1 MRKLGPLTGGEVHL
15 YIVQL
20 ESSENNFAQAFS
32 WLSPDEVERAD
43 RFRFERH
50 RSAFVLGRA
59 VLRALVASYLRI
71 APEEASFTYGPKGK
85 PALGAV
91 ASPLREAADSFHF
104 NVSNS
109 GDLAAY
115 AFTLDCEI
123 GVDIEHRRRLLEIEG
138 IARRFFAPDEVSELM
153 GLPEGERHEGFF
165 NCWTRK
171 EAYIKAVG
179 DGLSVPLDSFEVTLQ
194 PGVAARMI
202 ALDGSVAAAQRW
214 TLQAFTPAP
223 DYAGAIAY
231 QDRERPLTVQP
242 LATVDELLGNIP
254 KV

>member
-1 MRKLGPLTGGEVHL
+1 M
-15 YIVQL
+15 
-20 ESSENNFAQAFS
+20 
-32 WLSPDEVERAD
+32 
-43 RFRFERH
+43 
-50 RSAFVLGRA
+50 GR
-59 VLRALVASYLRI
+59 
-71 APEEASFTYGPKGK
+71 
-85 PALGAV
+85 
-91 ASPLREAADSFHF
+91 
-104 NVSNS
+104 
-109 GDLAAY
+109 
-115 AFTLDCEI
+115 
-123 GVDIEHRRRLLEIEG
+123 
-138 IARRFFAPDEVSELM
+138 
-153 GLPEGERHEGFF
+153 PEGERHEGFF

>member
-1 MRKLGPLTGGEVHL
+1 MRQLDGRDIHL
-15 YIVQL
+15 WVARL
-20 ESSENNFAQAFS
+20 EASESNFARAFS

-43 RFRFERH
+43 RFRFDKH
-50 RSAFVLGRA
+50 RSAFVLGRG

-71 APEEASFTYGPKGK
+71 APTEASFVYGPKGK
-85 PALGAV
+85 PALGGV
-91 ASPLREAADSFHF
+91 ACPLSF

-123 GVDIEHRRRLLEIEG
+123 GVDIEHRKRLVEIEG
-138 IARRFFAPDEVSELM
+138 IARRFFAPDEVGEL
-153 GLPEGERHEGFF
+153 LVLSEGERHEGFF

-179 DGLSVPLDSFEVTLQ
+179 DGLSVPLDSFQVTLQ
-194 PGVAARMI
+194 PGVPARMI
-202 ALDGSVAAAQRW
+202 ALDGSTAAAERW
-214 TLQAFTPAP
+214 TLHAFTPAT
-223 DYAGAIAY
+223 DYSGAIAY

-242 LATVDELLGNIP
+242 LATVDELLGRL
-254 KV
+254 